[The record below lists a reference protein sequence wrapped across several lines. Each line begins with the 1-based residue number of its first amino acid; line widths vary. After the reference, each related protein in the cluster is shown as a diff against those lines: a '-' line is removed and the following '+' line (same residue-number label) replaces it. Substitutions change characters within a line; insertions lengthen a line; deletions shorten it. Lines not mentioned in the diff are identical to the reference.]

1 MSAVSRPLVSV
12 VVPTYDRP
20 AYLRSAVQSVFDQ
33 TYDAVELLVVDDCS
47 PRPAAPV
54 LDELNPDGRHR
65 VRVIRHERNRGG
77 SAARATGIRA
87 AEGEYVAFL
96 DDDDEWLPT
105 KLEKQVAVLDA
116 HPEVGLVYTGTQ
128 VIDSDGEKLES
139 VTPVAHG
146 SLTKTLLCR
155 NVIGTFSKVMV
166 RRALV
171 EEVGTPDERFP
182 SWQDLEWYVRLSRHC
197 SVAGIREPLIR
208 YQTDSPGRI
217 TDDVDDALV
226 SRRLFVEKFD
236 PLAREYGRLFGRKF
250 RAWAAYRVGRLL
262 VMHGEFD
269 RARPLLVSAVKQY
282 PFEPRFVKFLL
293 PTLGGRRAYRFI
305 KAAKR
310 RAGTDT

>member
-1 MSAVSRPLVSV
+1 MPAAARPLVSV

-20 AYLRSAVQSVFDQ
+20 TYLRSAVQSVFDQ

-54 LDELNPDGRHR
+54 LDEMNSDGRHR

-77 SAARATGIRA
+77 SAARATGIGA
-87 AEGEYVAFL
+87 AEGRYIAFL

-105 KLEKQVAVLDA
+105 KLEKQVAVFDA
-116 HPEVGLVYTGTQ
+116 YPEVGLVYTGSQ
-128 VIDSDGEKLES
+128 VIDGNGDELES
-139 VTPVAHG
+139 VLPVAHG
-146 SLTKTLLCR
+146 NLTKTLLCE
-155 NVIGTFSKVMV
+155 NVIGSFSNVMV

-197 SVAGIREPLIR
+197 SFAGIREPLIR

-269 RARPLLVSAVKQY
+269 RARPLLVSAVRLY
-282 PFEPRFVKFLL
+282 PFEPAFVTFLL
-293 PTLGGRRAYRFI
+293 PTLGGERAYRLL
-305 KAAKR
+305 KSAKR
-310 RAGTDT
+310 RVGVHT

>member
-1 MSAVSRPLVSV
+1 MAAATRPLVSV
-12 VVPTYDRP
+12 VLPTYDRP
-20 AYLRSAVQSVFDQ
+20 AYLRAAVESVFEQ
-33 TYDAVELLVVDDCS
+33 TYDAVELLVVDDHS

-54 LDELNPDGRHR
+54 VDEMDHDGRHT
-65 VRVIRHERNRGG
+65 VRVIRHDENRGG

-87 AEGEYVAFL
+87 ATGEYIAFL

-105 KLEKQVAVLDA
+105 KLEKQVAVMDA
-116 HPEVGLVYTGTQ
+116 HPKVGLVYTGTQ
-128 VIDSDGEKLES
+128 VIDGNGDELES
-139 VTPVAHG
+139 IRPVSHG
-146 SLTKTLLCR
+146 DITKTLLCQ
-155 NVIGTFSKVMV
+155 NVIGSFSKVMV
-166 RRALV
+166 RRSLV

-182 SWQDLEWYVRLSRHC
+182 SWQDLEWYIRLSRHC

-236 PLAREYGRLFGRKF
+236 PLAREHGRLFARKF

-269 RARPLLVSAVKQY
+269 RARPLLVSATRLY
-282 PFEPRFVKFLL
+282 PFEPTFATFLL
-293 PTLGGRRAYRFI
+293 PTLGGRRAYRLI
-305 KAAKR
+305 KAGKR
-310 RAGTDT
+310 LVGTDA